1 MINKARKKFIIWA
14 MIAMTVIVVVLVAAV
29 NIVNWNLTDRNLS
42 ATVRELAEAKA
53 SEAPEFPKETTTH
66 AETRQ
71 GQSTVNEAVVSTES
85 KASRT
90 LDEVTGEENV
100 ADSFRQATDQDVH
113 DDSLQAGNGGQLQ
126 EGNSEYFREGSN
138 ESLQTGN
145 VGQQSWTGSRT
156 DDLMQNGTENFRQ
169 GFGKQG
175 NGRSSA
181 LIQYGTRYFIV
192 ILDSAGQMLNF
203 VHQNDIVSEE
213 DAQALSL
220 NATESGKKEGYL
232 DGYKY
237 LIYQEQNGNTLLCF
251 LDCSTDIRALN
262 SLLMISIIVGAVGI
276 ILGFIFIL
284 FMSGKTVEP
293 VRLSIEKQKQFIT
306 NAGHELKTPLSAI
319 ATNMDILTMDYGENE
334 WVEGT
339 QKQVRKLRRLVENLV
354 ALSRLEEEDQDI
366 MMQNFNISDIA
377 DECLSGFESIAKMQ
391 GKTLDA
397 DIEQGLTAKGDP
409 GMIQQLLSIL
419 CDNALKYSS
428 GPGPVE
434 VRLKKEGRHVIF
446 STANPWEQDVDA
458 DRLDALFERFYRGD
472 PARASEHKS
481 AGHGL
486 GLSIAKAMAVKNQ
499 AKLTVS
505 TDERGWIRFQV
516 VF

>member
-14 MIAMTVIVVVLVAAV
+14 MIAMIVIVFVLVAAV

-53 SEAPEFPKETTTH
+53 SEAPDLAKGTMPKE
-66 AETRQ
+66 ASQ
-71 GQSTVNEAVVSTES
+71 GQPADTEAAASIES
-85 KASRT
+85 AVPESSSAS
-90 LDEVTGEENV
+90 DEMNISEKGT
-100 ADSFRQATDQDVH
+100 DSFVRSASQDGYDKQPQTGNNDQP
-113 DDSLQAGNGGQLQ
+113 QTGNNDQ
-126 EGNSEYFREGSN
+126 
-138 ESLQTGN
+138 LQTGN
-145 VGQQSWTGSRT
+145 NDQLRTGT
-156 DDLMQNGTENFRQ
+156 ADFHQ

-192 ILDSAGQMLNF
+192 ILDSAGQMVNY

-220 NATESGKKEGYL
+220 EATESGKKEGYL

-262 SLLMISIIVGAVGI
+262 SLLLISIIVGAVGI
-276 ILGFIFIL
+276 VLGFIFIL

-293 VRLSIEKQKQFIT
+293 VRVSIEKQKQFIT

-334 WVEGT
+334 WIEGT
-339 QKQVRKLRRLVENLV
+339 QKQVRKLRKLVENLV
-354 ALSRLEEEDQDI
+354 ALSRLEEEDQDV

-428 GPGPVE
+428 GSGPVE

-446 STANPWEQDVDA
+446 STANPWEQNVDA
-458 DRLDALFERFYRGD
+458 DQLDALFERFYRGD
-472 PARASEHKS
+472 PARATENKS

-486 GLSIAKAMAVKNQ
+486 GLSIAKAMAEKNQ

-505 TDERGWIRFQV
+505 VDERGWIRFQI

>member
-53 SEAPEFPKETTTH
+53 SEAPGFTKETTR

-90 LDEVTGEENV
+90 LDEVTGEDNV
-100 ADSFRQATDQDVH
+100 AGSFRQATDQDVH
-113 DDSLQAGNGGQLQ
+113 DDSLQAGNG
-126 EGNSEYFREGSN
+126 
-138 ESLQTGN
+138 
-145 VGQQSWTGSRT
+145 GQQSWTGSRT

-192 ILDSAGQMLNF
+192 ILDSTGQMLNF

-428 GPGPVE
+428 GTGPVE

-486 GLSIAKAMAVKNQ
+486 GLSIAKAMAEKNQ

-505 TDERGWIRFQV
+505 TDDRGWIRFQV